1 MSFIFV
7 FFKIKPRL
15 HERDNERDK
24 LRKENQHLRDLLSS
38 MHERELKNARTK
50 EIGIFVR
57 LFCQCCTNTQ
67 GNAATVIAFGHYTY
81 T

>member
-38 MHERELKNARTK
+38 MHERELKRNN
-50 EIGIFVR
+50 EVR
-57 LFCQCCTNTQ
+57 SSTIIPLHAKF
-67 GNAATVIAFGHYTY
+67 
-81 T
+81 